1 MANGLDLSSLF
12 GLVTERLSEK
22 KENLNE
28 ADSYN
33 HNHGD
38 NMVQIFSLIQNAV
51 TDKKDEPVAQQLKFA
66 SQQVDEKVESGSAK
80 LYAEGLASAAE
91 KFTDSQLDPSNIG
104 DLVKSLLGADK
115 PEKQEKPKQN
125 SGFLGSILGGLL
137 GQSKSSDDDE
147 GLGLDELLRAG
158 MAFYQSK
165 QDGADTSK
173 ALISAL
179 LAASPMGQ
187 SEHRSQSGSIVAST
201 ILDFAKSFM
210 N

>member
-12 GLVTERLSEK
+12 GLVTDRLSEK
-22 KENLNE
+22 KESLNE

-91 KFTDSQLDPSNIG
+91 KFTGSQLDPSNIG

-115 PEKQEKPKQN
+115 PEIQEKPKQN

-137 GQSKSSDDDE
+137 GQSKSSDDDQ